1 MDKQSKI
8 YVAGHRGLVGSAIM
22 RKLLHSGYGNIITR
36 TRKEL
41 DLTIQRDVHA
51 FFEAEKPEYVFLAAA
66 KVGGIHANRSF
77 PADFTYENLMIESN
91 VISGACQSQV
101 KKLLFLGNSCA
112 YPANCPQPILEE
124 YLLSGSLEPT
134 IEGYALAKIVGL
146 KMCQY
151 FNRQYGTDFI
161 SIMPT
166 NVYGPHDN
174 FDLQTSH
181 VLSALLRKTHEAKA
195 ANLPQIE
202 IWGTGKP
209 LRDFLYADDLAD
221 ACVFLME
228 NYDGNEFFN
237 AGTGK
242 DITIAELAQIIK
254 KVVGYEGE
262 LVFDTSK
269 PDGMHRKLLDVAK
282 LKQLGWTYK
291 TDLEEGI
298 RETYSWYLE
307 NINNL

>member
-91 VISGACQSQV
+91 VISGACQSQA

-221 ACVFLME
+221 ACIFLME
-228 NYDGNEFFN
+228 NYDGDEFFN

>member
-124 YLLSGSLEPT
+124 HLLSGSLEPT

>member
-269 PDGMHRKLLDVAK
+269 PDGMHRKLLDVSK
-282 LKQLGWTYK
+282 LKQLGWMYK

>member
-91 VISGACQSQV
+91 VISGACQSQA

-174 FDLQTSH
+174 FNLQTSH